1 MVRRSVLSVVIA
13 LSVGAC
19 DAFHAGPSLPLGLRA
34 ARGGHLCNAE
44 MKASNKMGTPFQPPA
59 AVAKAASSVLSGI
72 VAASLILSPSID
84 VLSGPGQL
92 SDGGVAHAQ
101 GATSKKSTRASPSTD
116 ANKDP
121 ESILRLSLPI
131 NEKNP
136 IREAQAQLEMK
147 MDKALREVK
156 SEKWGK
162 ISGLNNRA
170 IKIFSDKQ
178 KDILKDVPADRQ
190 DAAKALIADISKD
203 LANLNT
209 VIEGKKNAPVD
220 TTKRAVLTKI
230 GDLEQLMVK
239 EFPYSI
245 PKEFDNLPQLKG
257 RATVEMVIKKANPEE
272 KFDVDG
278 TILDKLRLTIVLDGY
293 SAPVT
298 SGNVADL
305 INRGFYNGMA
315 VQRSDGFV
323 IQTGDPNPEDEDAIH
338 GFEPAKGKERTV
350 PLEIMALEDK
360 KPVYGVTLEDDGRPL
375 SQPQLPFS
383 VYGSLAMAR
392 LEDLPDSGSSQ
403 WFFLLFD
410 PELVTSGRNLM
421 DGRYSTFGYVIEGN
435 RQLSNLNVGDVIESA
450 KVVKGSENLING
462 VQPN

>member
-1 MVRRSVLSVVIA
+1 VAGLTAKVTRSRAHLLHDHDSSFIFA
-13 LSVGAC
+13 SF
-19 DAFHAGPSLPLGLRA
+19 AF
-34 ARGGHLCNAE
+34 
-44 MKASNKMGTPFQPPA
+44 
-59 AVAKAASSVLSGI
+59 
-72 VAASLILSPSID
+72 
-84 VLSGPGQL
+84 
-92 SDGGVAHAQ
+92 
-101 GATSKKSTRASPSTD
+101 
-116 ANKDP
+116 
-121 ESILRLSLPI
+121 
-131 NEKNP
+131 
-136 IREAQAQLEMK
+136 QAQLEMK

-170 IKIFSDKQ
+170 IKIFNDKQ

-190 DAAKALIADISKD
+190 DAAKALIDDISKD

-220 TTKRAVLTKI
+220 TAKRAVLTKI

-323 IQTGDPNPEDEDAIH
+323 IQTGDPNPDDEDAVH
-338 GFEPAKGKERTV
+338 GFEPVKGQERTV

-360 KPVYGVTLEDDGRPL
+360 KPVYGVRTRPAPILATTCLVVLGFVDDDGWR
-375 SQPQLPFS
+375 
-383 VYGSLAMAR
+383 VGSGGDTEKEVEAGRKR
-392 LEDLPDSGSSQ
+392 LRKRER
-403 WFFLLFD
+403 FYAC
-410 PELVTSGRNLM
+410 VC
-421 DGRYSTFGYVIEGN
+421 VC
-435 RQLSNLNVGDVIESA
+435 VCVC
-450 KVVKGSENLING
+450 VSECMREC
-462 VQPN
+462 